1 MACSQELSDF
11 RVRRRA
17 PALLRRFLCAAAA
30 LVALSG
36 ALVPAR
42 AAEPVRIGIGF
53 GLAFLP
59 IYLCD
64 DLKLIEKHGKDAHL
78 DLKASYQR
86 FAAAGPL
93 QDAIRAGA
101 IDMGPFGTA
110 PLLAAWE
117 KAKDTPRQILAVSG
131 ITSLPLVLLTNRAN
145 VRTIADLRPADGIAM
160 PTASSPQ
167 MYLLQMQA
175 EKIFGQYDRLLS
187 QIVMLPHA
195 DAVAALIEAT
205 GPVAGYFS
213 SAPYTQIALED
224 ARIHKVL
231 SSSDVI
237 GGKASFLIMGAT
249 RAYTAAHPKAAA
261 AVAGA
266 IEEAARII
274 HDDPRR
280 AARVYLAHEPSKA
293 LDVAALEAVL
303 DEIKD
308 EFGSAVYGVQAFADF
323 MGRHGELAS
332 PPQSWKEIVAPA
344 LLNSPST

>member
-1 MACSQELSDF
+1 
-11 RVRRRA
+11 
-17 PALLRRFLCAAAA
+17 
-30 LVALSG
+30 
-36 ALVPAR
+36 
-42 AAEPVRIGIGF
+42 
-53 GLAFLP
+53 
-59 IYLCD
+59 
-64 DLKLIEKHGKDAHL
+64 
-78 DLKASYQR
+78 
-86 FAAAGPL
+86 
-93 QDAIRAGA
+93 
-101 IDMGPFGTA
+101 
-110 PLLAAWE
+110 
-117 KAKDTPRQILAVSG
+117 
-131 ITSLPLVLLTNRAN
+131 VLLTNRAN
-145 VRTIADLRPADGIAM
+145 VRTIADFRPADRIAM
-160 PTASSPQ
+160 PTGSAPQ
-167 MYLLQMQA
+167 MYLLQMQS

-187 QIVMLPHA
+187 RIVMLPHA
-195 DAVAALIEAT
+195 DAVAALIEAA

-224 ARIHKVL
+224 GRIHKVL

-249 RAYTAAHPKAAA
+249 RAYTTAHPKAAA

-266 IEEAARII
+266 IEEAAHII

-293 LDVAALEAVL
+293 LDAAALEAVL